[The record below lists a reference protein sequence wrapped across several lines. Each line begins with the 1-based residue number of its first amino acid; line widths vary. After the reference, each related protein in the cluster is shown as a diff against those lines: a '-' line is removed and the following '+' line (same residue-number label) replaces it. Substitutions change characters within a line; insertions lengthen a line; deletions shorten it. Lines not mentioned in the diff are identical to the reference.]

1 MAYNH
6 GVRVKEQATSLVAPV
21 TGTAGLQVIIGTA
34 PVNLAADPYKATNVP
49 MIAYSFSEA
58 VEQVGYSDD
67 FKNYTLCQSMDACFR
82 VLNVAPII
90 LINVLDP
97 KKHKKANEEQTVNV
111 EKMQATVKVAGIL
124 ADTVEVKANEATLT
138 AGTDYITTFDDDGYL
153 VITLTAGGKGASA
166 KTLTVNSTS
175 IDPTAVKK
183 RTPKI
188 IFEHGKRRK
197 IYMPEIHEQWL
208 HHIIVLVLEPIIT
221 ATAYPYSCGSFPT
234 RGAHYGKR
242 QIERWLLHDPK
253 GTRCFAK
260 MDIRHFYDSI
270 RLKIL
275 MKELAIRIKDD
286 WFLYIIGLCL
296 QGFNKGIPL
305 GFYISQW
312 LANYLLEPL
321 DRLITEVLG
330 LPKLQRYMDD
340 IVIFASSKKVLQRA
354 IVEIRKMLGQRFKL
368 KLKHNYQVCKFYY
381 EKGKRKIGR
390 ALDFMGF
397 IFYRTK
403 TLIRKNIMLSATRL
417 AKKMER
423 SKEANRGY
431 FHRHI
436 EAMLSYMGWFTCTDT
451 YDCYQ
456 SRIKPY
462 IHVGRLKKIISKIK
476 RRQNHEGMD
485 QGKML
490 RGAAGAAACG

>member
-1 MAYNH
+1 MRKTHTEIHLRNEPEHGHKEYKYLYQQMLKDDVIRKAYKKLRKGKTKRKEIQYIDAHLDDEVQKMYDMILNTKPE
-6 GVRVKEQATSLVAPV
+6 GVDVPHPE
-21 TGTAGLQVIIGTA
+21 
-34 PVNLAADPYKATNVP
+34 LAYKP
-49 MIAYSFSEA
+49 
-58 VEQVGYSDD
+58 
-67 FKNYTLCQSMDACFR
+67 
-82 VLNVAPII
+82 
-90 LINVLDP
+90 
-97 KKHKKANEEQTVNV
+97 
-111 EKMQATVKVAGIL
+111 
-124 ADTVEVKANEATLT
+124 
-138 AGTDYITTFDDDGYL
+138 
-153 VITLTAGGKGASA
+153 
-166 KTLTVNSTS
+166 
-175 IDPTAVKK
+175 KK

-221 ATAYPYSCGSFPT
+221 ATAYPYSCGSFPK

-253 GTRCFAK
+253 RTRCFAK

-354 IVEIRKMLGQRFKL
+354 IVEIRKMLGQRFRL

-490 RGAAGAAACG
+490 REAAGAAACG

>member
-1 MAYNH
+1 MRKTHTEIHLRNEPEHGHKEYKYLYQQMLKDDVIRKAYKKLRKGKTKRKEIQYIDAHLDNEVQKMYDMILNTKPE
-6 GVRVKEQATSLVAPV
+6 GVDVPHPE
-21 TGTAGLQVIIGTA
+21 
-34 PVNLAADPYKATNVP
+34 LAYKP
-49 MIAYSFSEA
+49 
-58 VEQVGYSDD
+58 
-67 FKNYTLCQSMDACFR
+67 
-82 VLNVAPII
+82 
-90 LINVLDP
+90 
-97 KKHKKANEEQTVNV
+97 
-111 EKMQATVKVAGIL
+111 
-124 ADTVEVKANEATLT
+124 
-138 AGTDYITTFDDDGYL
+138 
-153 VITLTAGGKGASA
+153 
-166 KTLTVNSTS
+166 
-175 IDPTAVKK
+175 KK

-221 ATAYPYSCGSFPT
+221 ATAYPYSCGSFPK

-253 GTRCFAK
+253 ETRCFAK

-354 IVEIRKMLGQRFKL
+354 IVEIRKMLGQRFRL

-476 RRQNHEGMD
+476 RRQNNEGMD

>member
-1 MAYNH
+1 MRKTHTEIHLRNEPKHGHKEYKYLYQQMLKDDVIRKAYKKLRKGKTKRKEIQYIDAHLDDEVQKMYDMILNTKPE
-6 GVRVKEQATSLVAPV
+6 GVDVPHPE
-21 TGTAGLQVIIGTA
+21 
-34 PVNLAADPYKATNVP
+34 LAYKP
-49 MIAYSFSEA
+49 
-58 VEQVGYSDD
+58 
-67 FKNYTLCQSMDACFR
+67 
-82 VLNVAPII
+82 
-90 LINVLDP
+90 
-97 KKHKKANEEQTVNV
+97 
-111 EKMQATVKVAGIL
+111 
-124 ADTVEVKANEATLT
+124 
-138 AGTDYITTFDDDGYL
+138 
-153 VITLTAGGKGASA
+153 
-166 KTLTVNSTS
+166 
-175 IDPTAVKK
+175 KK

-221 ATAYPYSCGSFPT
+221 ATAYPYSCGSFPK

-242 QIERWLLHDPK
+242 QIERWLLHDQK

-275 MKELAIRIKDD
+275 MRELAIRIKDD
-286 WFLYIIGLCL
+286 WFLYIIELCL

-330 LPKLQRYMDD
+330 LLKLQRYMDD

-354 IVEIRKMLGQRFKL
+354 IVEIRKMLGQRFRL

-397 IFYRTK
+397 IFYRNK

>member
-1 MAYNH
+1 MRKTHTEIHLRNEPKHGHKEYKYLYQQMLKDDVIRKAYKKLRKGKTKRKEIQYIDAHLDNEVQKMYDMILNTKPE
-6 GVRVKEQATSLVAPV
+6 GVDVPHPELV
-21 TGTAGLQVIIGTA
+21 
-34 PVNLAADPYKATNVP
+34 YKP
-49 MIAYSFSEA
+49 
-58 VEQVGYSDD
+58 
-67 FKNYTLCQSMDACFR
+67 
-82 VLNVAPII
+82 
-90 LINVLDP
+90 
-97 KKHKKANEEQTVNV
+97 
-111 EKMQATVKVAGIL
+111 
-124 ADTVEVKANEATLT
+124 
-138 AGTDYITTFDDDGYL
+138 
-153 VITLTAGGKGASA
+153 
-166 KTLTVNSTS
+166 
-175 IDPTAVKK
+175 KK

-221 ATAYPYSCGSFPT
+221 ATAYPYSCGSFPK

-354 IVEIRKMLGQRFKL
+354 IVEIRKMLGQRFRL

-381 EKGKRKIGR
+381 
-390 ALDFMGF
+390 
-397 IFYRTK
+397 
-403 TLIRKNIMLSATRL
+403 
-417 AKKMER
+417 
-423 SKEANRGY
+423 
-431 FHRHI
+431 
-436 EAMLSYMGWFTCTDT
+436 
-451 YDCYQ
+451 
-456 SRIKPY
+456 
-462 IHVGRLKKIISKIK
+462 
-476 RRQNHEGMD
+476 
-485 QGKML
+485 
-490 RGAAGAAACG
+490 